1 MAMVNTPHI
10 SFNANDRSYLSILKK
25 EIHRLVTINGFEQK
39 KIDEI
44 DLLVA
49 EMGSNLVKHAIEGEI
64 LAGVVEQEG
73 NIALEL
79 ISIDNGPGIAEPEK
93 MMQDGFS
100 TTSTMGHGLGSI
112 RRFSD
117 AFEIYS
123 KKDWGT
129 IVLSR
134 VYSKTDPVRP
144 PSHPSL
150 QLRAL
155 VVAKPG
161 ELVSGDGCFSIRSA
175 EGVIKLLAADGL
187 GHGAEAN
194 RAVNEAILAF
204 KTIDSGSPAEIL
216 RFIHNTIKKTRG
228 IVATAVL
235 IDTVKKTWKICGVGN
250 IATRLNGFQQSR
262 NYISYNGIIGHN
274 IPNTLNDQELS
285 QNDFQQIIL
294 CSDGIKSRWEQAK
307 FPAMHKYDLIVQ
319 AAALYKDYGRKT
331 DDMSIV
337 MGRAFP

>member
-1 MAMVNTPHI
+1 MVNTPHI

-25 EIHRLVTINGFEQK
+25 EIHRMVTHNGFEQK
-39 KIDEI
+39 KIAEI

-49 EMGSNLVKHAIEGEI
+49 EMGSNLVKHAVEGEI
-64 LAGVVEQEG
+64 LVAIVEQNG
-73 NIALEL
+73 MIALEL
-79 ISIDNGPGIAEPEK
+79 ISIDNGPGINEPEK
-93 MMQDGFS
+93 MLQDGFS
-100 TTSTMGHGLGSI
+100 TTSTLGHGLGSI

-117 AFEIYS
+117 AFEIYT

-129 IVLSR
+129 ILLSR
-134 VYSKTDPVRP
+134 VFSKTEPVRT
-144 PSHPSL
+144 PSFPSL

-161 ELVSGDGCFSIRSA
+161 ELVSGDGCFSMQSTD
-175 EGVIKLLAADGL
+175 GVTKLLAADGL

-204 KTIDSGSPAEIL
+204 KSIDSESPSEIL
-216 RFIHNTIKKTRG
+216 RYIHNAIKKTRG

-235 IDTVKKTWKICGVGN
+235 IDSVKKTWKICGVGN
-250 IATRLNGFQQSR
+250 IATRLNGLHQSK
-262 NYISYNGIIGHN
+262 NYISNNGIVGHN

-285 QNDFQQIIL
+285 QHDFQQIIL
-294 CSDGIKSRWEQAK
+294 CSDGIRSRWEQSK
-307 FPAMHKYDLIVQ
+307 LPAIQKYDLIVQ
-319 AAALYKDYGRKT
+319 AAALYKDFGRKT